1 MTTIKDIAKHAG
13 VSIATVSRVLNNNA
27 AVNEATR
34 YTVLKAA
41 QELDY
46 PVDNLRSK
54 NQINRTV
61 LVVTRED
68 DQSVP
73 PSGQPGVRE
82 FERHVWSGV
91 HSVLETRGIA
101 TRLQQSRMTLRDA
114 EQYAHDVTIS
124 GLILLGGILDPDF
137 VEHLLEFDVPFVVA
151 GSHLQPLKI
160 NAVMTDVAQGVR
172 QSVEYL
178 VGTGRRH
185 IGFVN
190 GPSTTL
196 TSLEKLEGLHMAF
209 ALLKLEFDP
218 QHHIISDFSADD
230 GYRKTLE
237 LIHQA
242 PDIDAIIYA
251 EDTIAMGGMRALK
264 EQGYT
269 IPNDISI
276 IGFGDY
282 DIARYTDPALT
293 TVQFDMRL
301 MGRIAARRLSMLL
314 DEPDDDQW
322 LVRIPTSLIVRE
334 ST

>member
-209 ALLKLEFDP
+209 ALL
-218 QHHIISDFSADD
+218 HHIISDFSADD